1 MKQNLVALLCS
12 TLALTA
18 CAKTKN
24 ESTSSEQTTQPSVSS
39 PTDPNLQKKIN
50 QLVEK
55 TKKNMIFVEGGEYLM
70 GDFGRV
76 TPELEK
82 TVPNSSA
89 VKNPKGNT
97 QKIDNLPFVPTT
109 KGYNLHKVILDSFSM
124 NAYKTTI
131 PDYNIFAQ
139 AKGIPIISTTLYKPE
154 ILDEIAAGVSW
165 HQGKEYCNWLGEQV
179 GVSMDLP
186 TEAQWE
192 YAARNKGKYV
202 LFATDTG
209 KIKDKVNLW
218 SLSQFDD
225 YKSSNKAD
233 YNDSEE
239 SFLPFSVLGKTPTS
253 PLGFYDLV
261 TSNYEWMNDWY
272 AEEYITTPIKN
283 PQGPKSGT
291 EKVLRSSPPMGAD
304 NLAMMSGMTI
314 IRSKAPPKLNL
325 EDDYSYL
332 ETSVRCVTN
341 TIKPLLR

>member
-12 TLALTA
+12 TLALCA
-18 CAKTKN
+18 CAKTKT
-24 ESTSSEQTTQPSVSS
+24 ESTSSEHNTKPSVNS
-39 PTDPNLQKKIN
+39 PTDPNLQKKID

-55 TKKNMIFVEGGEYLM
+55 TKKNMIFVEGGEFLM

-82 TVPNSSA
+82 TVPNSAA

-97 QKIDNLPFVPTT
+97 QKIENLPFIPTT
-109 KGYNLHKVILDSFSM
+109 KGYNLHKVILDDFSM

-131 PDYNIFAQ
+131 NEYNLFAQ
-139 AKGIPIISTTLYKPE
+139 AKGYPLIPTILYKPE
-154 ILDEIAAGVSW
+154 ILDEVAAGVSW
-165 HQGKEYCNWLGEQV
+165 YQGKEYCNWLGKQV
-179 GVSMDLP
+179 GEPMDLP

-192 YAARNKGKYV
+192 YAARNKGQYI

-209 KIKDKVNLW
+209 NIKEQVNLW

-225 YKSSNKAD
+225 YKSKNKAD
-233 YNDSEE
+233 YDDIHET
-239 SFLPFSVLGKTPTS
+239 FRLFPAVGKTPAS

-272 AEEYITTPIKN
+272 AEEYLTTPVKN
-283 PQGPKSGT
+283 PQGPQSGV

-304 NLAMMSGMTI
+304 NLAMMGGMTV
-314 IRSKAPPKLNL
+314 IRSKALPKANP
-325 EDDYSYL
+325 EKRSSYL
-332 ETSVRCVTN
+332 YNSVRCSAN
-341 TIKPLLR
+341 TPNPIK